1 MKKAAKVILVLSAI
15 AAVAVAVYYLMKK
28 FDFFPAKDD
37 EPDDEPEEADPSEDE
52 VKISRNYVPLNTQ
65 MASDSSESDQSGFT
79 PLTQQVTS
87 DAKESVE
94 EFFDDDEELTKEE
107 MAAI

>member
-15 AAVAVAVYYLMKK
+15 AAVAVAVYYLIKK
-28 FDFFPAKDD
+28 YDLFSAKDD
-37 EPDDEPEEADPSEDE
+37 EPGDEPEEDDTSEDE
-52 VKISRNYVPLNTQ
+52 VTISRNYVPLNTQ
-65 MASDSSESDQSGFT
+65 MTSDASESAENEFT

-94 EFFDDDEELTKEE
+94 EFFDDDDELTEEE